1 MSNEAD
7 PIRVAQEAL
16 WNGYIDQQK
25 NAIQRVQDTQ
35 LKDKLDNSNTELKR
49 LPTKEMQRTFV
60 TKSGME
66 SVGIAKSD
74 ASSGNG
80 GGGSVTQQTQI
91 PERPS
96 AGTFILASV
105 DGVLKWFETESCE
118 Q

>member
-16 WNGYIDQQK
+16 WNGYIIEQQK

-80 GGGSVTQQTQI
+80 GGGSGGGQKQTYYVVINGELKQQDFVVGGA
-91 PERPS
+91 PY
-96 AGTFILASV
+96 
-105 DGVLKWFETESCE
+105 
-118 Q
+118 